1 LRQLLDIAAENR
13 TDTMRS
19 AQAKRRAEPA
29 RETYRTLQGWALG
42 ILLET
47 HAIRE
52 CEDHSHMR
60 DRTDPDAWRQA
71 REIASHHPFRGATAA
86 EAVRA
91 IEDVMASIGDT
102 CLDCK

>member
-1 LRQLLDIAAENR
+1 MRILWPLLQKIG
-13 TDTMRS
+13 TDDTIRS
-19 AQAKRRAEPA
+19 QVERRAEPA

-60 DRTDPDAWRQA
+60 DRTDPDA
-71 REIASHHPFRGATAA
+71 
-86 EAVRA
+86 
-91 IEDVMASIGDT
+91 
-102 CLDCK
+102 

>member
-1 LRQLLDIAAENR
+1 LRPLLDIAAENR

-29 RETYRTLQGWALG
+29 CETYRTLQGWALG